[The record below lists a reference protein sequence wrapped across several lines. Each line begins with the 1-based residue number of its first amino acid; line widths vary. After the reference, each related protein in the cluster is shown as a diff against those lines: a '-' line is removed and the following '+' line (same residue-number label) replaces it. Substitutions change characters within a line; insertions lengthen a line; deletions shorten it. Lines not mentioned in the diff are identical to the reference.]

1 MREVVWTRF
10 FSLIELKNGYLFTEK
25 DTSCIM
31 QQALSGLEYLHH
43 LGKIHRDIKAANI
56 LLTSDGRVK
65 LADFGVSGQVMGFI

>member
-1 MREVVWTRF
+1 
-10 FSLIELKNGYLFTEK
+10 
-25 DTSCIM
+25 M